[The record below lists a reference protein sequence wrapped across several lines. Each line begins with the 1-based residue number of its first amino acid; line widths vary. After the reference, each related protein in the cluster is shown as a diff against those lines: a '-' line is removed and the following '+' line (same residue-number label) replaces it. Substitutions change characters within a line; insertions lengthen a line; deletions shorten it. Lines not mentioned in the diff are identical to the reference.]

1 MRLRNLNTF
10 VKVARLGSFHA
21 AAQQLH
27 ATQPT
32 ISARIN
38 ALETELGTQLFI
50 RDKSGT
56 RLSSRGVQLLPYAE
70 KLLAISQEMKQQIA
84 EENPQKGTLRIGIAD
99 TLAHLWLSPLLKYWQ
114 EHHPLVSFE
123 LISDV
128 TPTLTK
134 QLEEC
139 QLDLALMVAN
149 QTLPKELVTEPL
161 ASYPQKWVVAP
172 SLLQTKANSEA
183 SIDIGSGSGPNS
195 VLNRE
200 ADSTIDTISGSIKRI
215 EDLAQYPLLSFPRDT
230 RPWHYLQQL
239 FTPLDEMPVF
249 HTCSSVASL
258 LTLTLQGVGIAL
270 LPEPIISDA
279 LKEGQ
284 LIALDT
290 FEQPP
295 ALAFCCSWRLD
306 DDRIVPQLLAQSARE
321 IMSPE

>member
-84 EENPQKGTLRIGIAD
+84 EESPQKGTLRIGIAD
-99 TLAHLWLSPLLKYWQ
+99 TLSHLWLSPLLKHWQ

-128 TPTLTK
+128 TPTLIK

-139 QLDLALMVAN
+139 QLDLALMVAD
-149 QTLPKELVTEPL
+149 QSLPKELVTEPL

-172 SLLQTKANSEA
+172 SLLQNKDSSDRGLDKDADSAFA
-183 SIDIGSGSGPNS
+183 SDCLIGSIRS
-195 VLNRE
+195 
-200 ADSTIDTISGSIKRI
+200 I
-215 EDLAQYPLLSFPRDT
+215 EDLARYPLLSFPRDT

-239 FTPLDEMPVF
+239 FSPLDDMPIF

-279 LKEGQ
+279 LKEGR
-284 LIALDT
+284 LLALDT
-290 FEQPP
+290 FERPP
-295 ALAFCCSWRLD
+295 ALGFCCSWRLD
-306 DDRIVPQLLAQSARE
+306 DDRIVPQLLAQGARE
-321 IMSPE
+321 IMSPQ